1 MIFFIWRMNSRW
13 TQIHP
18 IYKTVPNL
26 NQHSGYNNVP
36 MIKTNHAFLLVFFV
50 KEKCYYNLFRYLNE
64 HIYIEKRVIVVV
76 VLVIVGTT
84 LLLNPI
90 LIHSSLPA
98 KKLIILIWKPL
109 KSCIQLCLRVQNV
122 RHILNQVN
130 RNIPF
135 LRNVSS
141 KKRSLVSRNRLGEN
155 VFITH
160 PPAQSNVYENIFN
173 FKNQANKQKNKN
185 RKKQKKLKAKREYL
199 QKIN

>member
-13 TQIHP
+13 LRFIQFN
-18 IYKTVPNL
+18 KTVPNL
-26 NQHSGYNNVP
+26 NVP
-36 MIKTNHAFLLVFFV
+36 VIKTNHSFCFFV

-109 KSCIQLCLRVQNV
+109 KSCIQLCPRVQNV

-160 PPAQSNVYENIFN
+160 PPA
-173 FKNQANKQKNKN
+173 
-185 RKKQKKLKAKREYL
+185 
-199 QKIN
+199 